1 MVHLFRADYYE
12 AWQFVPFLVLASTIT
27 CLNNFLN
34 SVYVV
39 YKRSSSSLY
48 TMLAGAVLNL
58 VLNYLFILW
67 LGPVGVTSASFLS
80 LLLVFLL
87 RARSTRSLLVIDFQA
102 GRMLVQLGLILIEIA
117 VLFYVDAWVLP
128 TTLLT
133 AVVCLLNAREV
144 LSMAQKL
151 LGMVGGRLRK
161 KG

>member
-1 MVHLFRADYYE
+1 
-12 AWQFVPFLVLASTIT
+12 
-27 CLNNFLN
+27 
-34 SVYVV
+34 
-39 YKRSSSSLY
+39 
-48 TMLAGAVLNL
+48 
-58 VLNYLFILW
+58 
-67 LGPVGVTSASFLS
+67 
-80 LLLVFLL
+80 
-87 RARSTRSLLVIDFQA
+87 
-102 GRMLVQLGLILIEIA
+102 MLVQLGLILIEIA